1 MGGLALLS
9 IALKFHDNQSG
20 EGCGASR
27 GGIYVRYPH
36 NERNI
41 VSSRPMILVAYGR
54 GEPEIWRQ
62 ASS

>member
-27 GGIYVRYPH
+27 GAYMSGILTMGGDF
-36 NERNI
+36 
-41 VSSRPMILVAYGR
+41 VSSRPMILVAY
-54 GEPEIWRQ
+54 
-62 ASS
+62 SKM